1 MDMNT
6 LDVRRVPGG
15 VGRTRRNKEFLSSL
29 SLVSLVSLKPS
40 PDWPCQHHVVAR
52 LGRYLCVL
60 RGKGKKKKA
69 IKRQSGRPELQ
80 MWLSHGLVCDLG

>member
-6 LDVRRVPGG
+6 LDVSRVPGG
-15 VGRTRRNKEFLSSL
+15 VGRTRRNKEFLNSL

-40 PDWPCQHHVVAR
+40 PDWPCQHRVVAR
-52 LGRYLCVL
+52 LGRYLRVL

-69 IKRQSGRPELQ
+69 IDGQSGRLELQ